1 MTMNDAKSH
10 LAQRVGK
17 QLVDWYS
24 DLRMRN
30 EDERVLANLDPES
43 RRQLAQDCSVS
54 VETLI
59 EVVRAGRHGA
69 DEMIEML
76 KALRIDPADLQAHRP
91 DLFRDMQVTC
101 ATCQDKGRCHH
112 DLDQGTA
119 PVNFAD
125 YCGNAP
131 VLTAMRS
138 EPPQLRD

>member
-24 DLRMRN
+24 ELRTRHD
-30 EDERVLANLDPES
+30 DERALNSLDADS
-43 RRQLAQDCSVS
+43 RRELVADCNVNFD
-54 VETLI
+54 TLL

-69 DEMIEML
+69 DEMVEML
-76 KALRIDPADLQAHRP
+76 KALHIDPADLQAHLP
-91 DLFRDMQVTC
+91 ELFRDMQVTC
-101 ATCQDKGRCHH
+101 ATCQDKGRCRH
-112 DLDQGTA
+112 DLQDGSA

-131 VLTAMRS
+131 ALNVMRA
-138 EPPQLRD
+138 EPPLLRD

>member
-69 DEMIEML
+69 DEMIDIL

-101 ATCQDKGRCHH
+101 ATCKDKERCHH
-112 DLDQGTA
+112 DLEQGTA
-119 PVNFAD
+119 PVNFTD

-131 VLTAMRS
+131 ILASMQS
-138 EPPQLRD
+138 EPPLLRG